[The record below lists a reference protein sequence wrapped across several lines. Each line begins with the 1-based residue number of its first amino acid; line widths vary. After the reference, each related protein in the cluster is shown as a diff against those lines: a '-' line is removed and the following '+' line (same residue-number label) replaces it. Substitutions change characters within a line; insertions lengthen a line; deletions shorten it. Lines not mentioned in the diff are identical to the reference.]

1 MHTDPR
7 TGQSTIAGLLRE
19 SARVLRST
27 SESARLDAELLL
39 AHVLGRSRVQ
49 LYGSATDPVR
59 PEVAA
64 RFIDL
69 VHKRR
74 EGRPVAQILGSREFW
89 SMKMTVTRD
98 TLIPRPETELLVEC
112 ALKRL
117 PRRPEYS
124 VLELGTGSG
133 AIALALAEERPNAQI
148 TATDISEAA
157 LAVARYN
164 AGSYELGNI
173 DFLFGDWFGPVR
185 NKKFAAIVSNPPYVT
200 DKEWL
205 LHYFELHYEPSLALR
220 GGRDG
225 LMAIRHIVTGAADH
239 LLPGGWL
246 LVEHGFRQGP
256 AVANLFQENGFT
268 QVSTYRDL
276 PGHPRVT
283 EGQFGELDRD

>member
-1 MHTDPR
+1 MHTDPHI
-7 TGQSTIAGLLRE
+7 GQATIAGLLRE
-19 SARVLRST
+19 SARVLKAT
-27 SESARLDAELLL
+27 SQSARLDSELLL
-39 AHVLGRSRVQ
+39 GHVLGRSRVQ

-69 VHKRR
+69 VHARR
-74 EGRPVAQILGSREFW
+74 EGRPVAQLLGSREFW
-89 SMKMTVTRD
+89 SMKLTVTRD

-112 ALKRL
+112 ALKRMQ
-117 PRRPEYS
+117 RRLDCR
-124 VLELGTGSG
+124 VLELGTGTG
-133 AIALALAEERPNAQI
+133 AIALAMAKERTNTHI

-164 AGSYELGNI
+164 AGSYELNNI
-173 DFLFGDWFGPVR
+173 DFKFGDWFGAVPDE
-185 NKKFAAIVSNPPYVT
+185 KFSVIVSNPPYVT
-200 DKEWL
+200 DQEWL
-205 LHYFELHYEPSLALR
+205 LHQFELHYEPSLALR

-225 LMAIRHIVTGAADH
+225 LMAIRRVATGAMDH

-256 AVANLFQENGFT
+256 AVADLFQAHGFT
-268 QVSTYRDL
+268 QISTYRDL

-283 EGQFGELDRD
+283 EGHFGEPDQR